1 MPVLPKLYQNIEEE
15 GTLPK
20 LFSEAS
26 VTLIPEPDKGTT
38 RKKKL
43 QASVPDEHTCKNPWQ
58 TENNWIY
65 QYIERITPCD
75 QVGFI
80 PEIEGCFS
88 IHNQCDRPH

>member
-43 QASVPDEHTCKNPWQ
+43 QASVPDEHTSLTN
-58 TENNWIY
+58 
-65 QYIERITPCD
+65 
-75 QVGFI
+75 
-80 PEIEGCFS
+80 
-88 IHNQCDRPH
+88 

>member
-38 RKKKL
+38 RKKKNYRL
-43 QASVPDEHTCKNPWQ
+43 VSLMNTHVKILDKLKI
-58 TENNWIY
+58 TEFTNTLKGSHPVIKWDLF
-65 QYIERITPCD
+65 QR
-75 QVGFI
+75 
-80 PEIEGCFS
+80 
-88 IHNQCDRPH
+88 